1 MGTLAVSYQH
11 HRTVTH
17 PTKIETLARQI
28 SLAVPGLGAWRRR
41 FLAHILALWP
51 AVLGRRNFVN
61 LARQGDFTEFTYR
74 KHFGHCVDWL
84 AANCALVAEY
94 LGPRRIVAI
103 DATYLRKAG
112 RHTDGAGYFH
122 SGVHGQRRWGLEI
135 TALAA
140 VDLDTRQAL
149 HLEAV
154 QTLAD
159 DGDGGGDGGV
169 TALEYFASIVEAR
182 AETLCAEVGDIVV
195 GDAFYS
201 REPFIGRVC
210 GAGLRFVS
218 KLRKNAALRYYYT
231 GPQSGRGRPK
241 MYGERVDL
249 DALDP
254 AVFTRE
260 EGLGGGGEEVWS
272 GVVDLRASG
281 RAIRLVVVR
290 PRSGSGAPR
299 LYMSTD
305 VAMAAAEVLEAYG
318 ARFAQEFLF
327 RDAKQFAGL
336 QDGQGRSWQKVDYHA
351 NAALTAVNLAKCAH
365 HLGIAPE
372 ERPAAFSM
380 ASVTQAY
387 ANERLALRVFS
398 RCGIDPHRA
407 ESRAIL
413 RDIRNYACRAA

>member
-1 MGTLAVSYQH
+1 M
-11 HRTVTH
+11 TH
-17 PTKIETLARQI
+17 PTTVETLARQI

-41 FLAHILALWP
+41 FLAHVLALWP
-51 AVLGRRNFVN
+51 AMLGRRNFVN

-74 KHFGHCVDWL
+74 KHFAHSVDWL
-84 AANCALVAEY
+84 AANAALVAEY
-94 LGPRRIVAI
+94 LGPRRIIAV
-103 DATYLRKAG
+103 DATYLRKSG
-112 RHTDGAGYFH
+112 RHTDGVGYFH
-122 SGVHGQRRWGLEI
+122 SGVHGQRRWGLEV

-140 VDLDTRQAL
+140 VDLDARQAL

-154 QTLAD
+154 QTLAAD
-159 DGDGGGDGGV
+159 DAVG
-169 TALEYFASIVEAR
+169 ALGYSAAIVEAR
-182 AETLCAEVGDIVV
+182 AEGLRGAVGDIVV
-195 GDAFYS
+195 ADAFYS
-201 REPFIGRVC
+201 REPFIARVC
-210 GAGLRFVS
+210 GAGFRFVS
-218 KLRKNAALRYYYT
+218 KLRKNVALRYYYT

-241 MYGERVDL
+241 KYGGRVDL
-249 DALDP
+249 TALDP

-260 EGLGGGGEEVWS
+260 DGLGGLGGGGGEVWS
-272 GVVDLRASG
+272 GVVDLKASG

-290 PRSGSGAPR
+290 PRAACGAGEAAADAPR

-305 VAMAAAEVLEAYG
+305 TTMTAAEVLEAYG
-318 ARFAQEFLF
+318 ARFSQEYLF

-336 QDGQGRSWQKVDYHA
+336 QDGQGRSWQKVNYHA

-372 ERPAAFSM
+372 HRPAAFSM

-387 ANERLALRVFS
+387 ANERLALKVFA

-413 RDIRNYACRAA
+413 RDIRTYASRAA